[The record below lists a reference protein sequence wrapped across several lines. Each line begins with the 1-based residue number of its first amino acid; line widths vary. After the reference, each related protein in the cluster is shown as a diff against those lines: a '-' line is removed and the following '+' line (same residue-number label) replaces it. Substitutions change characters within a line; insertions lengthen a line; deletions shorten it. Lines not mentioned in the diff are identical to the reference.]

1 MAFIYD
7 ADFTVHSVIDNLD
20 DGGLPTGEPEINIVA
35 ASGFLKL
42 SRTEDGEIFNIMYSE
57 SDEDGART
65 VTDIT
70 VEGGKVLLSRHGGV
84 DYTISFSEGE
94 EYEGI
99 YSVPPY
105 SFDMKVFTKRVRSS
119 LSREGGELQMIYS
132 MEVGGAEK
140 SCRMK
145 ISVKTKKKS

>member
-20 DGGLPTGEPEINIVA
+20 DAGLPVGEPEVNILTV
-35 ASGFLKL
+35 SGFLKI
-42 SRTEDGEIFNIMYSE
+42 SRTDEGEVFNMMYSE
-57 SDEDGART
+57 SDEDRART

-70 VEGGKVLLSRHGGV
+70 VEGGSVLLSRHGGV
-84 DYTISFSEGE
+84 DYTIRFSEGE
-94 EYEGI
+94 EYTGI

-105 SFDMKVFTKRVRSS
+105 SFDMRVYTKRVRSS